1 MPDIFYQHKILEKNI
16 DLIITPLNID
26 SKFSGNILDFYI
38 DVKNEELKLDAS
50 AKVSDIT
57 SVLPSEYKDHS
68 EYLDLLLLVKSTKS
82 IFRKCY
88 IFEKKGN
95 IFKTTLNLNK
105 RDWRNEVE
113 ISALLTLK
121 KDVKEQN
128 GYASSKGTKL
138 GWSTAYK
145 IYFDEPEEKSGGASM
160 ELKWE
165 SFSSPKLS
173 WLNEY
178 YSKDIYTL
186 DISRGN
192 KMPKIYLNSDMDN
205 HLRSLI
211 EEKSTRAS
219 RKTSSR
225 DLMFQ
230 TISNSIFTQ
239 LLTESLLDLHNNIQE
254 HEGSGSDK
262 EVVIET
268 AWEELVEWKKKMI
281 ENYSHKILP
290 SSRKKDALENLKE
303 KIYYEK
309 DAISEISR
317 KILNIAQNSSD
328 YNTQKVFTDHARL
341 LLREEKK

>member
-1 MPDIFYQHKILEKNI
+1 MPDIFYQHKTLEKTI
-16 DLIITPLNID
+16 DLIITPSNSDI
-26 SKFSGNILDFYI
+26 KFSGNILDFYK
-38 DVKNEELKLDAS
+38 DEKNEELKLNAS
-50 AKVSDIT
+50 AKVNELN
-57 SVLPSEYKDHS
+57 SVLPSEYKDSS
-68 EYLDLLLLVKSTKS
+68 EHLDLLLLVKSTKS

-95 IFKTTLNLNK
+95 IFKTNLNLNK
-105 RDWRNEVE
+105 QDWRNEVE

-121 KDVKEQN
+121 KDIKEQN
-128 GYASSKGTKL
+128 GYASNKGTKL
-138 GWSTAYK
+138 GWSSSYK

-165 SFSSPKLS
+165 SFSGPKLS
-173 WLNEY
+173 WLNDY
-178 YSKDIYTL
+178 YSKDVYTL

-192 KMPKIYLNSDMDN
+192 KMPKIYLNSDIDS

-211 EEKSTRAS
+211 EEKSTRS
-219 RKTSSR
+219 SKKTSSR

-239 LLTESLLDLHNNIQE
+239 LLTDSLIDLHNNIQE
-254 HEGSGSDK
+254 HERGGSDK
-262 EVVIET
+262 EVVMDT
-268 AWEELVEWKKKMI
+268 AWEELVEWKRKMI

-303 KIYYEK
+303 KIYDDK

-317 KILNIAQNSSD
+317 KVLNIAQNSSEHS
-328 YNTQKVFTDHARL
+328 TQKVFTEHAKL

>member
-1 MPDIFYQHKILEKNI
+1 
-16 DLIITPLNID
+16 
-26 SKFSGNILDFYI
+26 
-38 DVKNEELKLDAS
+38 
-50 AKVSDIT
+50 
-57 SVLPSEYKDHS
+57 
-68 EYLDLLLLVKSTKS
+68 
-82 IFRKCY
+82 
-88 IFEKKGN
+88 
-95 IFKTTLNLNK
+95 
-105 RDWRNEVE
+105 
-113 ISALLTLK
+113 
-121 KDVKEQN
+121 
-128 GYASSKGTKL
+128 
-138 GWSTAYK
+138 
-145 IYFDEPEEKSGGASM
+145 M

-178 YSKDIYTL
+178 YSKEIYTL

-303 KIYYEK
+303 KIYDEK